1 MGKVSKY
8 NLSITT
14 GSGGAGTAT
23 TTQPLCGYVHEIRTA
38 GTALGGTATYVFTRV
53 EDGGTILNYTHTSAA
68 LPWSRSPRQPV
79 HGVDLGAALLAATG
93 GSAIADRIP
102 IDGYL
107 QAVISGGSTA
117 VTESVYI
124 FVC

>member
-14 GSGGAGTAT
+14 GAAGGGTAT
-23 TTQPLCGYVHEIRTA
+23 TTQPLCGYIDEIRTA
-38 GTALGGTATYVFTRV
+38 GTALGGTATFVFTRV
-53 EDGGTILNYTHTSAA
+53 EDGGTVLNYTHAA
-68 LPWSRSPRQPV
+68 TGVPWSRAPRHPV
-79 HGVDLGAALLAATG
+79 HSTFSGGALVAATG
-93 GSAIADRIP
+93 GSALADRMP